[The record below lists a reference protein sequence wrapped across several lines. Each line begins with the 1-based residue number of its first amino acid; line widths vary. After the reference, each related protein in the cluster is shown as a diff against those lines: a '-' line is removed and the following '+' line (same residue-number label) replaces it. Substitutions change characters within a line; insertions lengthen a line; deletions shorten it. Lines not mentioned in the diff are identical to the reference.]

1 MSDNIIQKS
10 GGKIGQDQ
18 FHSFVFSEEISW
30 QEIIYDLI
38 NSEQLDPW
46 DINLSLLA
54 NKYLEKVSLLEEANF
69 TLSSKVLL
77 VASLLLRIKS
87 ELLLNRYIKDLD
99 DILFKKEEEVQQKIS
114 FEDYDDEN
122 LPELLPRTPLPRF
135 KKVSIQ
141 ELIAAL
147 SMAMNTEQRRVIRKT
162 EEREIYEK
170 TKFFMPKKSINLIE
184 RIKNVHERVKE
195 LFQNN
200 EKIKFSEFSG
210 PKKQDKIENFIPL
223 LHLDSQDKL
232 WLHQESHLQEIW
244 IHKDGEKFI
253 QKDDIITNNL
263 ESEFEEMLDDEMYE
277 NINEEEKKLKG
288 QIN

>member
-1 MSDNIIQKS
+1 MSENTINKN

-18 FHSFVFSEEISW
+18 FHSFVFNDEVSW

-54 NKYLEKVSLLEEANF
+54 NRYLEKISILEEANF

-99 DILFKKEEEVQQKIS
+99 DILFKREEEVQQKIT
-114 FEDYDDEN
+114 FEDFDDEN
-122 LPELLPRTPLPRF
+122 MPELLPRTPLPRF
-135 KKVSIQ
+135 KKISLN
-141 ELIAAL
+141 ELISAL
-147 SMAMNTEQRRVIRKT
+147 SKAMNTEQRRVVRKE

-170 TKFFMPKKSINLIE
+170 TKLFMPKKSINLIE
-184 RIKNVHERVKE
+184 RIKNVHERVKS
-195 LFQNN
+195 LFETN
-200 EKIKFSEFSG
+200 ERIKFSEFSG

-223 LHLDSQDKL
+223 LHLDNQNKL
-232 WLHQESHLQEIW
+232 WMQQESHLKEIW
-244 IHKDGEKFI
+244 IHKEAIPFKE
-253 QKDDIITNNL
+253 DDIITSHL
-263 ESEFEEMLDDEMYE
+263 ENQFEETLEEGMYE
-277 NINEEEKKLKG
+277 NIDEDIEEVKEAD
-288 QIN
+288 